1 MLFSLRTSFKATLV
15 NDDGTP
21 RITAE
26 VRNVTP
32 DDIGKVAE
40 LVRDVFGTPSGTCR
54 SDSAAGLTGRMLT
67 PGGLRASE

>member
-40 LVRDVFGTPSGTCR
+40 LVRDVLVLLPVPAVQTMRP
-54 SDSAAGLTGRMLT
+54 GLTGRMLT

>member
-54 SDSAAGLTGRMLT
+54 SDSAARGDRQDVNAGWLTRL
-67 PGGLRASE
+67 